1 MLFAFGDV
9 GIEVGDRSHAVGH
22 EAGYLREIARFPP
35 RQAHLLTETNH
46 YFLAQSNSV

>member
-1 MLFAFGDV
+1 MLFAFCDV
-9 GIEVGDRSHAVGH
+9 GIEVGHRSHAVGH
-22 EAGYLREIARFPP
+22 ETGYLDEVLRFPP